1 MDDSTFFARV
11 QAHLDARTDPM
22 DDDALVAALD
32 AEPARL
38 DAFSRLLADARG
50 LAAVVAKPVRT
61 SRRAMVAALVAAGLA
76 IAVWFAASGRGA
88 TNGNGRVLQVRF
100 EVLTASARLAAPFAV
115 REILIDRP
123 SQRLETWQ
131 TRSIPR

>member
-1 MDDSTFFARV
+1 MDDTTFFARV

-38 DAFSRLLADARG
+38 DAFSRLLADTRG
-50 LAAVVAKPVRT
+50 LAAVVARPVRAG
-61 SRRAMVAALVAAGLA
+61 RRAMVAALVAAGLA
-76 IAVWFAASGRGA
+76 IAVWFAVAGRGA
-88 TNGNGRVLQVRF
+88 TDRNGRVLQARF
-100 EVLTASARLAAPFAV
+100 EIHTAGARLAAPFAV